1 MENISNNKSMPSRYR
16 FFSLRNISAVFVIIW
31 LVAQIVVVTIY
42 WDLPAYSDSA
52 AYRRLALESS
62 DAGWYPLINHLY
74 SENYIFNPGYVNF
87 LVLYL
92 RVFGSFTGIGIV
104 NICLNA
110 LLLWAVYD
118 IVRKLATQKAAYV
131 AVIFFCLLPSNV
143 LIAAVTMSD
152 LFFAALMYIA
162 ISLFRRNPWTMLA
175 AGLLTGLANYVRPV
189 AILFIVPLVLY
200 AVVRK
205 FGIKPVAVFFT
216 GMLTIT
222 ALIGMIN
229 RQMTNE
235 LFVSG
240 STAGVNLIMSATDDG
255 GGSYNDAVFE
265 EGKAGFLGNG
275 RYSVFEKDSIWKS
288 RAIEWIKCNP
298 GRYAANAPLKLAR
311 LWLGDSYH
319 DLVLTQQRWVGW
331 LKALTSVPYYILC
344 ILAMIGLWRRRR
356 ELFGL
361 WGIYLIPLLGAC
373 AMHMLLYGGM
383 RYHYPYIPIIILFAT
398 QAFCRPEAD
407 SHSKND
413 DEKNE
418 ISHTVTAPGTVD

>member
-1 MENISNNKSMPSRYR
+1 MENISKNKNMPSRNR
-16 FFSLRNISAVFVIIW
+16 FFNLRNISAIFVIIW
-31 LVAQIVVVTIY
+31 LIAQIAVVTIF

-62 DAGWYPLINHLY
+62 DVGWYPLINHLY
-74 SENYIFNPGYVNF
+74 TENYIFNPGYVNF

-118 IVRKLATQKAAYV
+118 IVRKLSTQKAAYL
-131 AVIFFCLLPSNV
+131 AVIFFCLLPSNI

-152 LFFAALMYIA
+152 LFFAVLMYLA

-200 AVVRK
+200 AIVRK
-205 FGIKPVAVFFT
+205 FGIKPVTVFFT
-216 GMLTIT
+216 GMLTLT
-222 ALIGMIN
+222 ALIGLIN

-235 LFVSG
+235 IFVSG
-240 STAGVNLIMSATDDG
+240 STAGVNLIMSANDDAN
-255 GGSYNDAVFE
+255 GSYNDAVFS
-265 EGKAGFLGNG
+265 EGKAGFLGDEE
-275 RYSVFEKDSIWKS
+275 YSVFEKDSIWKS

-298 GRYAANAPLKLAR
+298 GRFAALAPIKFGR
-311 LWLGDSYH
+311 LWLGDTYH
-319 DLVLTQQRWVGW
+319 DLSLSSQRLPGW

-344 ILAMIGLWRRRR
+344 VLALVGLWRRRR
-356 ELFGL
+356 QIFGI
-361 WGIYLIPLLGAC
+361 WGVYLLPLLGAS

-383 RYHYPYIPIIILFAT
+383 RYHYPYIPVIILFAT
-398 QAFCRPEAD
+398 QAFCRHETD
-407 SHSKND
+407 NHSMND
-413 DEKNE
+413 NEKNE
-418 ISHTVTAPGTVD
+418 IHHTVTAPGAVD